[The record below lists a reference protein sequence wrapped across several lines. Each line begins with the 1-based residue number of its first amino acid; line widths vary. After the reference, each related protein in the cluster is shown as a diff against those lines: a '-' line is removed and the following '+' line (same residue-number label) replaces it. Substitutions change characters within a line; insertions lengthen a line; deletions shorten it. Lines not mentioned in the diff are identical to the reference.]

1 MSENKNILPQLPYS
15 YESLEPHIDKET
27 MLVHHTKHH
36 QGYLDKFLKAI
47 EGTDFENVYV
57 NDILKDLK
65 IIPEKLKTSIVN
77 NGGGFSNHNF
87 FWEILTPNSTK
98 EPEQNLKKEIDIE
111 FGSFT
116 EFKKEFKEKALTLF
130 GSGWVWLV
138 LDKDKKLKI
147 IQTKNQD
154 SPLSI
159 GLKPL
164 LTIDLW
170 EHAYYLNYQNKRAD
184 YVDNFWN
191 VVNWKQVEYL
201 FNLYIK

>member
-1 MSENKNILPQLPYS
+1 MSENINVLPKLPYS
-15 YESLEPHIDKET
+15 YEALEPYIDKKTMET
-27 MLVHHTKHH
+27 HHTKHH

-47 EGTDFENVYV
+47 EGTELKKLNVNV
-57 NDILKDLK
+57 ILKDLSVV
-65 IIPEKLKTSIVN
+65 PEKLKTSIIN

-87 FWEILTPNSTK
+87 FWDILTPNSTK
-98 EPEQNLKKEIDIE
+98 EPEQNLKEKIEIE
-111 FGSFT
+111 FSSF
-116 EFKKEFKEKALTLF
+116 EKFKEEFKEKALTLF
-130 GSGWVWLV
+130 GSGWVWLA
-138 LDKDKKLKI
+138 LNKENKLEI

-170 EHAYYLNYQNKRAD
+170 EHAYYLNYQNKRAE

-191 VVNWKQVEYL
+191 IINWKQAEYL
-201 FNLYIK
+201 FNLYTK